1 MKRIWMVG
9 VLLTVGSLLALA
21 MPGITY
27 ASHTRP
33 QSATPVTDQL
43 VPAFDSCGAPNGT
56 HNAPITVPSCPAPAT
71 RQTSNYLTGSY
82 PDSPLVPYIGP
93 ALLKGT
99 VIEKV
104 TCLDPLTV
112 NETGQTPPC
121 GNPGD
126 QQDIKITVN
135 LAGVKCF
142 ARPTVSTSGC
152 AGGGGSSYNG
162 QVLLQKTIKMTDH
175 DNSTNT
181 SCSPNCPATTI
192 TFPATWGVQCAS
204 GTCNV
209 VTSYDNVFPASAGGW
224 IKEGKRAV
232 IAESQVEVYDAGSA
246 GTLPGAGPPVS
257 ASCPPGCGHA
267 SGDTLFLEEGLFAP

>member
-1 MKRIWMVG
+1 MH
-9 VLLTVGSLLALA
+9 GSFPAVQSCVA
-21 MPGITY
+21 P
-27 ASHTRP
+27 SHP
-33 QSATPVTDQL
+33 
-43 VPAFDSCGAPNGT
+43 
-56 HNAPITVPSCPAPAT
+56 
-71 RQTSNYLTGSY
+71 RQTSNYLTGSG
-82 PDSPLVPYIGP
+82 PDRPMPYTGAP
-93 ALLKGT
+93 TLKGT

-104 TCLDPLTV
+104 TCLDPGTV

-121 GNPGD
+121 ENLGD

-152 AGGGGSSYNG
+152 AAGAGSSYNG

-175 DNSTNT
+175 DNTFNGAPGTACPGNT
-181 SCSPNCPATTI
+181 GLEPNCPGTTI

-209 VTSYDNVFPASAGGW
+209 VTSYDNLFPASAVGW

-246 GTLPGAGPPVS
+246 GTLPAAGPPVS